1 MSESIFASLK
11 PDFKG
16 DLDFSS
22 ATLAVYSHDASLF
35 EIKPKLVVF
44 PREVADVKYLV
55 AWVNQHRVEDS
66 TLSLTARSAGT
77 DMSGGAINASIIV
90 DFTRYLN
97 KIKNVSSTL
106 ATVEPGC
113 FYRDFEKATLAQRA
127 IMPTYPASRELCAVG
142 GMVSN
147 NSGGEKSLKYGKTE
161 NHLESLKVVF
171 SDANEYLVKPL
182 TGEEL
187 TLKIA
192 QSDFEGEVYRSLKK
206 LLDEYYDEIMTA
218 KPAVSKNSSGY
229 YLWNI
234 YNKETGI
241 FDLCRL
247 IVGSQG
253 TLGLVTE
260 ITFKLV
266 PVEPF
271 SNMLVVFL
279 PELSHLSEMINEIL
293 PFGPDSLESYDDY
306 SLDLAVKFFPDFFK
320 QMGFWHALK
329 LGWQFLPEAWLVL
342 ISRKLPKLILM
353 VEFTGHTREEIQT
366 KLLDLQQH
374 LQKFNYPVRLAKNS
388 QEAEKYWRIRRESFN
403 LLRKHTRGKRTAP
416 FIDDII
422 VKPEF
427 LPEFLPQVQKL
438 IDDYKLV
445 YTIAGHP
452 GNGNFHIIPL
462 MDLANPL
469 SADVIVDLSQKVYD
483 LVLKYHGSISA
494 EHNDGIIRTPYLPQM
509 FGPAVADLFKKTKAI
524 FDPTNIFNPGKK
536 VGGTFA
542 DLRKAINMTPTK

>member
-171 SDANEYLVKPL
+171 SDAN
-182 TGEEL
+182 
-187 TLKIA
+187 
-192 QSDFEGEVYRSLKK
+192 
-206 LLDEYYDEIMTA
+206 
-218 KPAVSKNSSGY
+218 
-229 YLWNI
+229 
-234 YNKETGI
+234 
-241 FDLCRL
+241 
-247 IVGSQG
+247 
-253 TLGLVTE
+253 
-260 ITFKLV
+260 
-266 PVEPF
+266 
-271 SNMLVVFL
+271 
-279 PELSHLSEMINEIL
+279 
-293 PFGPDSLESYDDY
+293 
-306 SLDLAVKFFPDFFK
+306 
-320 QMGFWHALK
+320 
-329 LGWQFLPEAWLVL
+329 
-342 ISRKLPKLILM
+342 
-353 VEFTGHTREEIQT
+353 
-366 KLLDLQQH
+366 
-374 LQKFNYPVRLAKNS
+374 
-388 QEAEKYWRIRRESFN
+388 
-403 LLRKHTRGKRTAP
+403 
-416 FIDDII
+416 
-422 VKPEF
+422 
-427 LPEFLPQVQKL
+427 
-438 IDDYKLV
+438 
-445 YTIAGHP
+445 
-452 GNGNFHIIPL
+452 
-462 MDLANPL
+462 
-469 SADVIVDLSQKVYD
+469 
-483 LVLKYHGSISA
+483 
-494 EHNDGIIRTPYLPQM
+494 
-509 FGPAVADLFKKTKAI
+509 
-524 FDPTNIFNPGKK
+524 
-536 VGGTFA
+536 
-542 DLRKAINMTPTK
+542 